1 MAGIELKH
9 EIRDQITS
17 DVLRQIERNMGSTRP
32 ALLEIGEH
40 LQGSVE
46 ERFRTETDPQGR
58 PWEPLTDFTKANK
71 RGNQI
76 LTESGGAGL
85 RGSIHYRVGSDFE
98 QGTNSHLWRHPPTGR
113 YHQGQARRRPGHRP
127 PRWRLRRGQA
137 GDHPGPRIPGPVGDG
152 SRGDRPDP
160 AAPCPAPGCASALTA
175 LKAPVS
181 VFLACGHDGTR
192 KFF

>member
-32 ALLEIGEH
+32 ALMEIGEH

-58 PWEPLTDFTKANK
+58 SWEPLTDFTKANK

-85 RGSIHYRVGSDFE
+85 RGSIHYRVGSDSLE
-98 QGTNSHLWRHPPTGR
+98 QGTNKIYGAIQQLGGTIK
-113 YHQGQARRRPGHRP
+113 AK
-127 PRWRLRRGQA
+127 RGGA
-137 GDHPGPRIPGPVGDG
+137 LAIG
-152 SRGDRPDP
+152 RPDGAFAVVKQVTIP
-160 AAPCPAPGCASALTA
+160 AREYLGLSASDREVIDQILQRHALPADA
-175 LKAPVS
+175 
-181 VFLACGHDGTR
+181 R
-192 KFF
+192 KS